1 MSTRTKLLIFVLLIL
16 VAYAVISRL
25 GPEIGPI
32 PNPVKTEKCLK
43 LKGKPVLFATGSLLV
58 VNTDSPGVDTYALRP
73 DGSIAWKMELP
84 GKATYSS
91 WWKDRVAIGTDSGA
105 LVVVGEDGSVLDKM
119 KFNGEVQ
126 FIKWSDDGRLA
137 VVTRIITPKGE
148 VATLQLPWKVEL
160 GGYATYMDWLGRFV
174 LVALGNGS
182 SSWIELIGMG
192 GPVLKRTMEGRVL
205 DVAEAA
211 AISLGDKVVVMDA
224 QGRESEIPS
233 AASVGCWRKGK
244 LYLGG
249 AGGLYVYDG
258 SLKKLV
264 NGSVVELN
272 CERGVGAAIQVNG
285 SWSIYMDG
293 QIFRLDGRP
302 YNLQWSPDASRL
314 AFSIQGGM
322 TGIAGNGLITVRG
335 LLGGWVEDRVAVY
348 RDGNLCLVPP

>member
-1 MSTRTKLLIFVLLIL
+1 MSTRTKLLIIVLLALI
-16 VAYAVISRL
+16 AYAVISRL

-43 LKGKPVLFATGSLLV
+43 LEGKPVLFASGPLLV
-58 VNTDSPGVDTYALRP
+58 VNTDSPGVDTYAVRS

-84 GKATYSS
+84 GRATCSS
-91 WWKDRVAIGTDSGA
+91 WWKDRIAIGTDSGA
-105 LVVVGEDGSVLDKM
+105 LVVVGEDGSVLGKM
-119 KFNGEVQ
+119 RFRGEVQ
-126 FIKWSDDGRLA
+126 FISWSEDGRLA

-148 VATLQLPWKVEL
+148 VATLQLPWRVEFR
-160 GGYATYMDWLGRFV
+160 GYATHMDWLGRFV

-192 GPVLKRTMEGRVL
+192 GPVLKRPIEGKVL
-205 DVAEAA
+205 DVGEKA
-211 AISLGDKVVVMDA
+211 AISSGNEVVVMDA
-224 QGRESEIPS
+224 QGRESEIPV
-233 AASVGCWRKGK
+233 AASVGCWRRGK

-258 SLKKLV
+258 SLRKLV

-272 CERGVGAAIQVNG
+272 CEGGIAAALQVNG
-285 SWSIYMDG
+285 SWSVYMDG
-293 QIFRLDGRP
+293 QIFQLDGRP

-335 LLGGWVEDRVAVY
+335 LLGGWVEDKVAVY
-348 RDGNLCLVPP
+348 REGNICLVPP